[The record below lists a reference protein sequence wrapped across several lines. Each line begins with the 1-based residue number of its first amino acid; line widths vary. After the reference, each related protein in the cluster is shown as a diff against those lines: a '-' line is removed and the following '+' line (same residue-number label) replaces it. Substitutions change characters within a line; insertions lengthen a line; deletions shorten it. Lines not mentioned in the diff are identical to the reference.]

1 MDLRVRS
8 QVTKGNNSSVLEL
21 STRKQ
26 SAADVCGGAIGKEGF
41 ERELNYSLHFS
52 PPQLNQGVSRQPSCM
67 RAAFLRSR
75 RAPSSFLCASV
86 CVGRSFYCFSTLRRR
101 SCGWQISRGEINELV
116 RQGARSWCSWARVR
130 ERAAHGGAKASC
142 LQIIMQEILLHAT
155 SGKLTGRCSGTFTL
169 NFNLGSAFGLEL

>member
-1 MDLRVRS
+1 VLMDLRVRS

-86 CVGRSFYCFSTLRRR
+86 CVCWPLFLLLFHLAQEKLR
-101 SCGWQISRGEINELV
+101 
-116 RQGARSWCSWARVR
+116 
-130 ERAAHGGAKASC
+130 
-142 LQIIMQEILLHAT
+142 
-155 SGKLTGRCSGTFTL
+155 LTNFTWRD
-169 NFNLGSAFGLEL
+169 